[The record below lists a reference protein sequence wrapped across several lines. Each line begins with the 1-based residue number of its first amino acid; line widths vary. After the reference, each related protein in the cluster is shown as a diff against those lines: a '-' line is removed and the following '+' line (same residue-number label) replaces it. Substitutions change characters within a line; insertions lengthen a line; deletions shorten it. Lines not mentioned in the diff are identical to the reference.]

1 VCVYFLEV
9 KRKCACKH
17 HDSIHHQYG
26 VYAPVSLLPCSIS
39 DHGFF
44 ETSVTVVWNKKNG
57 SQLVRKSN
65 IVSLA
70 LISLSFHFK
79 NVLPFVP
86 KEACIDVVVRIEIRP
101 TLTRVFKTATVA
113 VFKTDK
119 TGPV

>member
-1 VCVYFLEV
+1 MIQFVIST
-9 KRKCACKH
+9 
-17 HDSIHHQYG
+17 D
-26 VYAPVSLLPCSIS
+26 APVSLLPCSIS

-70 LISLSFHFK
+70 LISLSLHFK

-119 TGPV
+119 TGPA